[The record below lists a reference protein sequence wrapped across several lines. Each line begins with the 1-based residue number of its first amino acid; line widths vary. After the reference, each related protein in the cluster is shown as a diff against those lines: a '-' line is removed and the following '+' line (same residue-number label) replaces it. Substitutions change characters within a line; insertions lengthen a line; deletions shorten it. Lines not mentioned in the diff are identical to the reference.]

1 MFKFKIAAC
10 LMLLVFSWLMQ
21 ACSAVDRSVAEEAL
35 VNAESGLASA
45 YVAVAEAEGA
55 GANVSSLLTK
65 LNVAGRFLAKAHN
78 CYRTGDFN
86 GAVDYA
92 NLSVESV
99 KSIVRE
105 AEELKALAADEYK
118 ERCFQTEAAFVLAV
132 VLIVVGSITGWL
144 FFKKRYLEKALRMR
158 PEVVESES

>member
-1 MFKFKIAAC
+1 
-10 LMLLVFSWLMQ
+10 MQ

-35 VNAESGLASA
+35 VDAEGDLASA

-55 GANVSSLLTK
+55 GANVSGLLTK

-86 GAVDYA
+86 GAVYYA

-99 KSIVRE
+99 KGIVRE
-105 AEELKALAADEYK
+105 AEELKALATDEYK
-118 ERCFQTEAAFVLAV
+118 ERCFQTEAAFALAV
-132 VLIVVGSITGWL
+132 VLIVVGSVAGWL